1 MLKRHILSLRRSIPW
16 LTILL
21 LPTCP
26 AFFTG
31 CARPPADHPAEVAL
45 YQAPAP
51 ASVSPAYAPA
61 YLIGESS
68 APFNKIGTPAARE
81 GVDNDPEIFVDP
93 EKPSVYYETRQFSTA
108 KGRYTNLI
116 YRIHFREVPLDWGK
130 INLTAGRNPGIL
142 VIYTLDEKA
151 DLLLV
156 TTVHTCGCFLAFLPT
171 TALPPEAFP
180 PDWPAHSQW
189 IYGYT
194 LPSRLSL
201 PREETDDRIVF
212 TLASETHRIRDVAV
226 AAGDARQTI
235 PDRREMILS
244 PMQALY
250 SLPYRDGT
258 VSFFETAGCRKGYVK
273 NNTKILERLLI
284 SWWAF
289 DLHVGQDKA
298 YSVHDGSDTVFY
310 TSLKFWA
317 RQSSDLK
324 DFPGFLAY
332 WGWKL

>member
-1 MLKRHILSLRRSIPW
+1 MLKRHILFLRRSIHW

-21 LPTCP
+21 LPACP
-26 AFFTG
+26 AFFAG
-31 CARPPADHPAEVAL
+31 CARPPADHPAEAAL

-51 ASVSPAYAPA
+51 SSVAPRYAPA
-61 YLIGESS
+61 YLIGEPS
-68 APFNKIGTPAARE
+68 ADFNKIGTPGARE
-81 GVDNDPEIFVDP
+81 AADNDPEIFVDP
-93 EKPSVYYETRQFSTA
+93 EKPSIYYETQEFSTA

-116 YRIHFREVPLDWGK
+116 YRIHFQEVPLDWGR

-151 DLLLV
+151 GLLLV
-156 TTVHTCGCFLAFLPT
+156 TTVHTCGCYLAFLPT

-180 PDWPAHSQW
+180 RDWPADFQW

-194 LPSRLSL
+194 LPSRISL

-226 AAGDARQTI
+226 AAGDARQAI
-235 PDRREMILS
+235 PDRREMTLS

-258 VSFFETAGCRKGYVK
+258 ISFFETAGCRAGYVK
-273 NNTKILERLLI
+273 NNTKILERLFI

-289 DLHVGQDKA
+289 DLRVGEDKA
-298 YSVHDGSDTVFY
+298 YSVHERSDTVFY

-317 RQSSDLK
+317 RQASDLK

-332 WGWKL
+332 WGWRL